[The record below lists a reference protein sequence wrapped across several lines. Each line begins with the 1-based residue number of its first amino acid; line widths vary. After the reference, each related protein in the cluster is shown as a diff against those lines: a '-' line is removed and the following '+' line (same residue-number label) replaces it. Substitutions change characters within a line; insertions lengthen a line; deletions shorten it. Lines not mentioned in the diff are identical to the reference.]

1 MRSGPVEAAAAIAAS
16 PEPRPSTIG
25 QKIYFLAVGALALW
39 VGIWGFFVPASVDR
53 AIPWLVP
60 PLHSQFL
67 GAVYLSGAALSVGG
81 MVAKHYSEVRAA
93 IRIIGIW
100 TGMLLVV
107 SLFYLGDF
115 QYHTRQVQ
123 VWFGAYILYPLI
135 ALWFLWRNRGLQE
148 DAGVAVLPTWVRYLF
163 IVTGCVFTVLSL
175 LLLIV
180 PNLMA
185 QHWPWKISRMLTQ
198 IYSAP
203 FLAYGV
209 NALLLGSRSSWRE
222 ARLFVIAILVFTFGA
237 LVASFLHRD
246 LFDRSTLSAWLW
258 FGVLMAVVSSFS
270 AATVIAARP
279 WRKS

>member
-1 MRSGPVEAAAAIAAS
+1 M
-16 PEPRPSTIG
+16 
-25 QKIYFLAVGALALW
+25 
-39 VGIWGFFVPASVDR
+39 
-53 AIPWLVP
+53 
-60 PLHSQFL
+60 
-67 GAVYLSGAALSVGG
+67 
-81 MVAKHYSEVRAA
+81 
-93 IRIIGIW
+93 
-100 TGMLLVV
+100 
-107 SLFYLGDF
+107 
-115 QYHTRQVQ
+115 
-123 VWFGAYILYPLI
+123 
-135 ALWFLWRNRGLQE
+135 
-148 DAGVAVLPTWVRYLF
+148 AVLPTWVWYLF

-270 AATVIAARP
+270 AATVIAALP